1 MNIQQLEY
9 IVAVDKLRHFV
20 NAAEACNVTQPT
32 LSMMIRRLEEELDV
46 QIFDRSDVPVQT
58 TEIGSLLIRQAEKA
72 LKEINKMKEIVEDKK
87 QLLTG
92 TFNLGIIPTIAPY
105 LVPELLRNKDLKCK
119 ELALGLTENISGNI
133 IAEILEGKLDG
144 GLMATPLNN
153 SDLLEYPIYY
163 EKFYAYVSP
172 LEKAYKEKEID
183 LDKVDIDHFWMFES
197 IHYLRGQVE
206 RLCRKQKDKN
216 DHRKVRYEA
225 GNITT
230 LINVVDMNAGMTI
243 IPEMAAMSLSEEQ
256 QDNLKDFK
264 NLTAVREVSLVVRK
278 DYIRQNVLSKIM
290 EIIADSVPNSMKNP
304 ELKQFAIDVND
315 L

>member
-9 IVAVDKLRHFV
+9 IIAVDKLRHFV

-58 TEIGSLLIRQAEKA
+58 TEIGSLLIRQAENA

-119 ELALGLTENISGNI
+119 ELALGLTENISSNI

-172 LEKAYKEKEID
+172 LEKAYKDKEID
-183 LDKVDIDHFWMFES
+183 LDSIDIDHFWMFES

-290 EIIADSVPNSMKNP
+290 EIVADSVPNSMKNP
-304 ELKQFAIDVND
+304 ELKQYAIDVND